1 MINVVVLQGVLA
13 RPAQDR
19 VLPSGSRLLSL
30 EVTVARPDGPA
41 DPVPV
46 AWFDAP
52 ASAATLDAG
61 VEVVVVGRVRRRFFR
76 AGGLT
81 QSRTEV
87 VATKIARAKEVKRA
101 RAMMSTAGSTLEA
114 AAAALGAPS
123 VTTPGPGDR
132 DSGESGP
139 DAVENAPRRVGSRA
153 GEHRRAPGPGRS
165 QESR

>member
-19 VLPSGSRLLSL
+19 VLPSGTRLLSL
-30 EVTVARPDGPA
+30 EVTVSRPDGPA
-41 DPVPV
+41 ETVPV

-52 ASAATLDAG
+52 ASAAALDAG

-87 VATKIARAKEVKRA
+87 VASRLVRASELKRA
-101 RAMMSTAGSTLEA
+101 RAMMSAAGSTIEA
-114 AAAALGAPS
+114 AAAALGAP
-123 VTTPGPGDR
+123 VGATTAAAGSEPGPGVI
-132 DSGESGP
+132 EI
-139 DAVENAPRRVGSRA
+139 AARRVGSR
-153 GEHRRAPGPGRS
+153 GEEHRRPPGTGRI
-165 QESR
+165 QESC

>member
-19 VLPSGSRLLSL
+19 VLPSGTRLLSL
-30 EVTVARPDGPA
+30 EVTVSRPDGPA

-52 ASAATLDAG
+52 ASAAALDAG
-61 VEVVVVGRVRRRFFR
+61 AEVVVVGRVRRRFFR

-87 VATKIARAKEVKRA
+87 VASRVVRAAELKRA
-101 RAMMSTAGSTLEA
+101 RALMSTAGSAIA
-114 AAAALGAPS
+114 AAASALGAPAMTAPDGAGTAS
-123 VTTPGPGDR
+123 GPG
-132 DSGESGP
+132 
-139 DAVENAPRRVGSRA
+139 AVGKAGRRVDSPMAEHHRPTAA
-153 GEHRRAPGPGRS
+153 GRR
-165 QESR
+165 QESC